1 MSDIKIIKSK
11 IGIVVSDKM
20 DKSIAVS
27 VERVKKHPMYGKF
40 ITRSRKI
47 IAHDETNDAREGDKV
62 RIEETRPIS
71 KRKKWKLTHIIERAK

>member
-1 MSDIKIIKSK
+1 MSDTKIIKSK